1 MASSDH
7 AATTL
12 EMVKLMM
19 TLATRP
25 AGSFRYKLMVSGVLR
40 GMTRNGLLRAY
51 CALDPSSKDRSKR
64 HILQGHRY
72 RYRGALRHSPT
83 QVA

>member
-1 MASSDH
+1 MVSLDH

-25 AGSFRYKLMVSGVLR
+25 AGSFRYKLKVSGVL
-40 GMTRNGLLRAY
+40 GEMT
-51 CALDPSSKDRSKR
+51 
-64 HILQGHRY
+64 
-72 RYRGALRHSPT
+72 
-83 QVA
+83 

>member
-1 MASSDH
+1 MDSLDH

-25 AGSFRYKLMVSGVLR
+25 AGSFRYKLMVSGAFGGDDLKWSF
-40 GMTRNGLLRAY
+40 A
-51 CALDPSSKDRSKR
+51 S
-64 HILQGHRY
+64 ILCG
-72 RYRGALRHSPT
+72 GS
-83 QVA
+83 VE

>member
-1 MASSDH
+1 MVSLDH

-25 AGSFRYKLMVSGVLR
+25 AGSFRYKLMVSGDLG
-40 GMTRNGLLRAY
+40 GMT
-51 CALDPSSKDRSKR
+51 
-64 HILQGHRY
+64 
-72 RYRGALRHSPT
+72 
-83 QVA
+83 